1 MKYEVLKNKI
11 VYFQDVIPNHEDIIK
26 ALEETEANDIITPW
40 IKWGNK
46 YATSIEQSLSELDI
60 YGTGRTLYSTIFDN
74 NNKFKEMHW
83 IYNDIHS
90 AILQCSEIY
99 KDLMKI
105 DISIN
110 PKIESSGYIIG
121 KYNNNTPRGLHSD
134 CPYDD
139 LEHSYVVYLNDNY
152 DGGFLEFPE
161 LEIKFKPTAGSIVM
175 FKSNDVDSIHQASPS
190 SGPKYI
196 IPHFWRMG
204 PSQGFIPYG
213 TSVESYL
220 DFISDEKNLVHDFD
234 NLDVVNKKTEEIIN
248 G

>member
-11 VYFQDVIPNHEDIIK
+11 VYFQDVIPNHEDIVK

-46 YATSIEQSLSELDI
+46 YATSIEQSLSVLDI
-60 YGTGRTLYSTIFDN
+60 YGTGRTLYSTVFDN
-74 NNKFKEMHW
+74 SNNFKEMHW

-105 DISIN
+105 DTSTN

-139 LEHSYVVYLNDNY
+139 LEHSYVVYLNDDY
-152 DGGFLEFPE
+152 EGGFLEFPE

-175 FKSNDVDSIHQASPS
+175 FKSNDVDNIHQASAS

-213 TSVESYL
+213 TSIESYL